1 MHIRTTQKKNILK
14 IYKILKTNYY
24 KYKKQKNKDNIPKE
38 KIFTNIRKNAD
49 WQKKFKNQQR
59 KLVNNER
66 PKTEIQKCNNILL
79 KKTAGLLPAV

>member
-1 MHIRTTQKKNILK
+1 MHNKPKITKPKNTYKGNTKEVAQKKTILK

-49 WQKKFKNQQR
+49 
-59 KLVNNER
+59 
-66 PKTEIQKCNNILL
+66 
-79 KKTAGLLPAV
+79 